1 MVFIHSLFHNY
12 TENGIE
18 INWYGNN
25 TSLVNKA
32 KKTIPSHYILWHFF
46 WSNSTFGLLG
56 CMPWLVI
63 IVPLCVRN
71 TYITS
76 ITILFPYI
84 ENIYL
89 YDGSFFPKTLAIGYW
104 IKFKEK
110 QTRPRMV
117 CNVWVT
123 QKIKR
128 RN

>member
-63 IVPLCVRN
+63 IVPFMCTEHLHHKYYN
-71 TYITS
+71 PISIYWKYIS
-76 ITILFPYI
+76 IWRFI
-84 ENIYL
+84 
-89 YDGSFFPKTLAIGYW
+89 FPKTLAIGYW

-110 QTRPRMV
+110 QTRPGMV

-123 QKIKR
+123 QKIKKT
-128 RN
+128 